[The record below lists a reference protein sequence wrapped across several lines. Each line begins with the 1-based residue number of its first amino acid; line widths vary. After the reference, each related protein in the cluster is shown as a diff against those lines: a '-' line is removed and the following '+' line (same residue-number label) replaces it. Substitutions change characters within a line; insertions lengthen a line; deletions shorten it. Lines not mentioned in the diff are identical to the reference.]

1 MVFVHLYLG
10 NVLALLLFVHYS
22 NGDESSDPGPQR
34 RAPEPEPATTLAP
47 LIRLEGI
54 KVGHEQ
60 KVQLVAD
67 RDHFIRTLSLKPLL
81 FGKSAG
87 APGRCRGLLCDS
99 RLEVHFD
106 HVTFVLKMAASM

>member
-81 FGKSAG
+81 FDADCSWLLEDGAG
-87 APGRCRGLLCDS
+87 W
-99 RLEVHFD
+99 
-106 HVTFVLKMAASM
+106 KI